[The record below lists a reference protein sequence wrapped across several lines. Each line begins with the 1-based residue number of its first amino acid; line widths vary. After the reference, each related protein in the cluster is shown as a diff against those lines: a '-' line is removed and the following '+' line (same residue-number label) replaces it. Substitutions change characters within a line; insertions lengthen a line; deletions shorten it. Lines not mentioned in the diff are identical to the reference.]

1 LLFQNK
7 AGISYSKN
15 DSKRSSINLADSVLS
30 KKEAGFRPKQ
40 VNLDD
45 EEEKEE
51 NSGSFRSDDL
61 KQRSSIS
68 NTIEV
73 KILPYTDVNSP

>member
-1 LLFQNK
+1 MDPKRQHRSEILLFQNK

-15 DSKRSSINLADSVLS
+15 ESKRSSINLGDSVLS
-30 KKEAGFRPKQ
+30 RKEAGFRPKQ

-51 NSGSFRSDDL
+51 NSGSFRSDEI
-61 KQRSSIS
+61 KQRSSI
-68 NTIEV
+68 
-73 KILPYTDVNSP
+73 

>member
-1 LLFQNK
+1 MLFQNK